1 MGLIVLKF
9 GGTSLATTKLM
20 KNAAKIVAEHV
31 NQGKRVVV
39 VVSAMAGVTNHLV
52 HLVNEITSCETKASL
67 AEYANVITT
76 GEQVSA
82 GLFTLLIQEIGIK
95 ARSWLNW
102 QMKII
107 TDDNF
112 ADANII
118 EINAV
123 QILESFNQGYK
134 VAVVAGFQGVTEL
147 NRASTL
153 GRGGSDT
160 TAIILAGAL
169 DAERCDIYTDVEG
182 VFTVDPRIVAKAQKI
197 SEINYDE
204 MIAFANAGAKVLQE
218 KSVRWAQHYNLEVQ
232 VLSSFT
238 ENPGTMIRRVNKAS
252 PVVGIALSNDINEF
266 LELNKFKLPKNM
278 DIVKVSVIG
287 SGIESNLK
295 IITIF
300 KNALEKANIEVL
312 FTHTSAMTLSFLITE
327 EYKFDAVKLLHNV
340 WNLE

>member
-20 KNAAKIVAEHV
+20 KNAAKIVAEHIS
-31 NQGKRVVV
+31 QEKRVVV
-39 VVSAMAGVTNHLV
+39 VVSAMAGVTDHLV
-52 HLVNEITSCETKASL
+52 HLVNEISSCKTKASL

-102 QMKII
+102 QMEVI

-118 EINAV
+118 KISAA

-134 VAVVAGFQGVTEL
+134 VAVVAGFQGITEF

-169 DAERCDIYTDVEG
+169 NAERCDIYTDVEG

-238 ENPGTMIRRVNKAS
+238 ENPGTMIRQMNKAK
-252 PVVGIALSNDINEF
+252 PVVGIALSNDISEF
-266 LELNKFKLPKNM
+266 LELNKFKLPENM
-278 DIVKVSVIG
+278 DAVKVSVIG

-300 KNALEKANIEVL
+300 KDALKKANIEVL
-312 FTHTSAMTLSFLITE
+312 FMHTSEMTLSFLIKE
-327 EYKFDAVKLLHNV
+327 ENKFDAVKLLHNV

>member
-20 KNAAKIVAEHV
+20 RNAAKIVAEHV

-52 HLVNEITSCETKASL
+52 HLVNEITSCGTKDSL

-238 ENPGTMIRRVNKAS
+238 ANPGTMIRQVNKAS

-327 EYKFDAVKLLHNV
+327 EHKFDAVKLLHNV